1 MLCMMC
7 NTSFY
12 CYNKKICGEVFMLEI
27 FNKLFTE
34 YIKLAP
40 EYWAIVFLSVILL
53 TFFITLVVS
62 LVTGRF
68 NEIRFMM
75 AKAVSAPNTVV
86 ALMKK
91 MPVSIKKQYKLAR
104 TTDKEPSAYVTEH
117 AMVTVPFRS
126 ALINKFWL
134 VTLVATISC
143 TVLAYFIIPLAAS
156 TVKPIEGASA
166 EEIVRLEKTLALA
179 GYAIP
184 AIVMLFGSV
193 LTLIAGIIGKA
204 AYSGAIKLYAK
215 FVPVLDGDSKSRGQ
229 TQEQLQ
235 MQMPNTIDNLYG
247 LGGEPV
253 QFDAQQQPQQYE
265 ETQPIFTEQQPVYDP
280 KQDYFEP
287 VQETPITTE
296 PPRQSDEEIRRKE
309 REERDAA
316 RKAAAQ
322 AYAAEQSAARRA
334 AAEQAV
340 KARTESRQAAAS
352 TGSTTVDDV
361 IARIEQ
367 IDREGAPRETMR
379 EVAALLQKERAKP
392 ENKNPEQQKK
402 LNDALSKLLKAMSA
416 ASRK

>member
-1 MLCMMC
+1 
-7 NTSFY
+7 
-12 CYNKKICGEVFMLEI
+12 
-27 FNKLFTE
+27 
-34 YIKLAP
+34 
-40 EYWAIVFLSVILL
+40 
-53 TFFITLVVS
+53 
-62 LVTGRF
+62 
-68 NEIRFMM
+68 
-75 AKAVSAPNTVV
+75 
-86 ALMKK
+86 
-91 MPVSIKKQYKLAR
+91 
-104 TTDKEPSAYVTEH
+104 
-117 AMVTVPFRS
+117 
-126 ALINKFWL
+126 
-134 VTLVATISC
+134 
-143 TVLAYFIIPLAAS
+143 
-156 TVKPIEGASA
+156 
-166 EEIVRLEKTLALA
+166 
-179 GYAIP
+179 
-184 AIVMLFGSV
+184 
-193 LTLIAGIIGKA
+193 
-204 AYSGAIKLYAK
+204 
-215 FVPVLDGDSKSRGQ
+215 
-229 TQEQLQ
+229 LQ
-235 MQMPNTIDNLYG
+235 MQMPNTIDSLYG

-253 QFDAQQQPQQYE
+253 RFDAQQQPQQYE

>member
-1 MLCMMC
+1 
-7 NTSFY
+7 
-12 CYNKKICGEVFMLEI
+12 MLEV
-27 FNKLFTE
+27 FNKLFTD

-40 EYWAIVFLSVILL
+40 EYWAIVFLGVVFL
-53 TFFITLVVS
+53 TFIITLIIS

-75 AKAVSAPNTVV
+75 AKAVSTPNSVV
-86 ALMKK
+86 TLMKK

-143 TVLAYFIIPLAAS
+143 TVLAFFIVPLAAS
-156 TVKPIEGASA
+156 GVTPMEGASA
-166 EEIVRLEKTLALA
+166 EEIVQLEKSLTLA
-179 GYAIP
+179 GYSIP

-193 LTLIAGIIGKA
+193 LTLIAGIVGKA
-204 AYSGAIKLYAK
+204 AYAGAIKLYAK
-215 FVPVLDGDSKSRGQ
+215 FVPVLDGDSKSSGQ
-229 TQEQLQ
+229 TQDQLQ
-235 MQMPNTIDNLYG
+235 MQMPPVDNLYG
-247 LGGEPV
+247 LGGETV
-253 QFDAQQQPQQYE
+253 QFDTQQAPQQQQQPVYE
-265 ETQPIFTEQQPVYDP
+265 ESQPIFTEQQPVYDP
-280 KQDYFEP
+280 QQDYFEP
-287 VQETPITTE
+287 VQDAPVIAPES
-296 PPRQSDEEIRRKE
+296 PRPSEEEIRRKE

-322 AYAAEQSAARRA
+322 AYAAEQAAARRA
-334 AAEQAV
+334 ATEQAV
-340 KARTESRQAAAS
+340 RARAESRQAAAS
-352 TGSTTVDDV
+352 AGSTTVDDV